1 MTPDDTS
8 PLGKSVEEV
17 EQDSSNRVNSPV
29 SSEERR
35 DEDGIG
41 IVPAVAPIGGV
52 AGTGVTSGVPA
63 AIINPGGMVD
73 ADQAGADDGR
83 NNVDRD
89 SSEE

>member
-1 MTPDDTS
+1 MTPEDTS

-29 SSEERR
+29 SSEDRR
-35 DEDGIG
+35 DDDGVG
-41 IVPAVAPIGGV
+41 ILPAVAPVGGV
-52 AGTGVTSGVPA
+52 AGTGITSGVPA

-73 ADQAGADDGR
+73 ADQAGANDGH
-83 NNVDRD
+83 NNKDRD